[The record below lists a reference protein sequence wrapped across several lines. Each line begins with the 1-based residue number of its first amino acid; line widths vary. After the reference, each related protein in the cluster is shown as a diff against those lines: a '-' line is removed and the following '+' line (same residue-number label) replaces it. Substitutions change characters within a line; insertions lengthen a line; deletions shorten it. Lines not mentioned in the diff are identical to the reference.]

1 MRPHTS
7 TRAFTLIEMM
17 IVIGIIGLLISISMT
32 ALISVRKQGYKVGE
46 KNNIRQLGNAWLK
59 YSQIHREKIAP
70 AWLSPNTQS
79 KWETELVYPD
89 GTTISPAPTYGSDQ
103 PNVAGPW
110 TWRLLPYMENDLR
123 LIRGNR
129 DSPPIN
135 QWDVVTE
142 DMKLDIAQTPEF
154 GLNGYFLGGVWDRW
168 YGDIR
173 KNHPRFVRV
182 EDVDERKVNLVSKSL
197 SLMKHPSR
205 VIGFISNASGEPG
218 RIGTPLDS
226 DPGHWLATPHRLGD
240 EIQWRLNASLDLEMA
255 EGQSAPIGRH
265 GGPTVTWH
273 PDGHVDGFTMSEL
286 LDQRLWID
294 RANDE
299 IGDRG
304 SGYLYTE

>member
-1 MRPHTS
+1 MRRQHH
-7 TRAFTLIEMM
+7 RAFSLIEMI
-17 IVIGIIGLLISISMT
+17 IVIGIIGLVISITMT
-32 ALISVRKQGYKVGE
+32 ALISVRKQGFKIGE

-110 TWRLLPYMENDLR
+110 TWRLLPYMETDFR

-129 DSPPIN
+129 ERMPLN
-135 QWDVVTE
+135 QWDAISDE
-142 DMKLDIAQTPEF
+142 MKLDIAETPQF

-168 YGDIR
+168 YGSIR
-173 KNHPRFVRV
+173 NNHPRFIRV
-182 EDVDERKVNLVSKSL
+182 EDTDEKTVSLVTKSI
-197 SLMKHPSR
+197 STMRHPSR
-205 VIGFISNASGEPG
+205 VIGFISNARNEPG
-218 RIGTPLDS
+218 QVGPPLDS
-226 DPGHWLATPHRLGD
+226 DPGHWLATPHHLGD
-240 EIQWRLNASLDLEMA
+240 DIQWRINERLDVEMVD
-255 EGQSAPIGRH
+255 GMSSPIGRY
-265 GGPTVTWH
+265 GGPIVTWH

-294 RANDE
+294 RAKDE
-299 IGDRG
+299 IGDQG
-304 SGYLYTE
+304 SDYLYTE